1 MKKKFLK
8 YITVALI
15 AAVALFTGT
24 VISTGNNDVDSY
36 VQEAIKVFENLGLKD
51 NNDANNTTPVTSQDY
66 SNTVTTVNGITV
78 PEYDGQNVAY
88 ILNGNEPFFI
98 TEYDLASTDTYVKF
112 SDLDIYERRGEA
124 NAVIGPETL
133 ATEERGNISSIHP
146 SGWWEAKQTDVNVN
160 RCHLIA
166 FCLAGNQT
174 NVVENLITG
183 SRALNAD
190 VTGCNGSMLDY
201 ELQTVNYIE
210 ETGNH
215 VRYRVTPIF
224 ENVDVTAKG
233 VLMEAE
239 SIEDQGQ
246 GLKYCVWI
254 YNVQPEYVCNYTTG
268 LWEHVTTPEL
278 TEEAK

>member
-15 AAVALFTGT
+15 ATVALFTGT
-24 VISTGNNDVDSY
+24 VISTGNKDVDSY

-78 PEYDGQNVAY
+78 PEYDGQNVA
-88 ILNGNEPFFI
+88 
-98 TEYDLASTDTYVKF
+98 
-112 SDLDIYERRGEA
+112 
-124 NAVIGPETL
+124 
-133 ATEERGNISSIHP
+133 
-146 SGWWEAKQTDVNVN
+146 
-160 RCHLIA
+160 
-166 FCLAGNQT
+166 
-174 NVVENLITG
+174 
-183 SRALNAD
+183 
-190 VTGCNGSMLDY
+190 GCNGSMLDY

-268 LWEHVTTPEL
+268 IWEHVTTPEL